1 MNPATLSVVARPEP
15 IAERVKRLQAEAAS
29 LAHEHILD
37 LEIALRGAAAIA
49 AEVASGGD
57 AYPVGI
63 RDIAERMAP
72 DLEAASLNIESLRT
86 RKARAG

>member
-1 MNPATLSVVARPEP
+1 MSPATLAVVARPET

-29 LAHEHILD
+29 LASEHVMA
-37 LEIALRGAAAIA
+37 LESALHAAARIA
-49 AEVASGGD
+49 AEIAAGGD

-86 RKARAG
+86 RKARP